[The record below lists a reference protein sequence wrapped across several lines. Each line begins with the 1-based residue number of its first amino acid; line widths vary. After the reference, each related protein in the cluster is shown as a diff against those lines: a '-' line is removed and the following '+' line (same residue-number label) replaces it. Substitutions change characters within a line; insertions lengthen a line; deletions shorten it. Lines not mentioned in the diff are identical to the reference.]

1 MRSLRAWLV
10 RFGGLFDKRR
20 SEQEIGDEI
29 ESNLQFHI
37 DDGLRNG
44 MNPQEARRQALIRL
58 GGIEPAKEAWR
69 DRARLVPLETAMADC
84 RHAVRQ
90 LRRSPV
96 FAVTAIL
103 TLTLCVGANTAVFSI
118 ADAVLF
124 RPLPYDEPD
133 GVQVLLMRE
142 AQTGT
147 VFTLTP
153 LEYLRVIDE
162 RHQGIRE
169 VGLIGGGPA
178 IMFIDESG
186 TERIG
191 TVGVTANYFELLGV
205 RAARGRLF
213 HSGDVGRAGRTAVL
227 THASWRQRFGGD
239 EGIVGST
246 VPIGTGTFDI
256 VGVLPPDFILTP
268 NLRRGNV
275 ELVTVEDLWRDETAP
290 VDLGRV
296 PSSMYPIV
304 RLRPDTTPERAQAEM
319 DALLQPLTGIGDT
332 PSARAVMTDIRSQLY
347 PTGRPMMALLLAA
360 SGLILLLGSANLA
373 NMLVARAGQRER
385 ETGVRAALG
394 AGRLRLVRPLL
405 IETAIVGLISGILA
419 IAATSSIFDALL
431 AQVPQAAYGQARVGV
446 DFRVGFLALLA
457 GLSGG
462 LLTGILVAWRSS
474 RNEADVLIR
483 SGLPNARRRGPGRA
497 MIAAQVGLSVLL
509 VFGAVAASRTFLS
522 VVNTELGFEPENVLV
537 VSLLRPANDGLT
549 QQAFYSR
556 VLEAVATNP
565 DVISVGAT
573 GSLPMSGSLPDVIGV
588 LPAGSTERTLGLD
601 GIYALPGYW
610 ETARIP
616 LVRGRLLDWNDV
628 QDGTGNA
635 LVNESAAER
644 LFPGSEPI
652 GQVLKTSDGRPHT
665 VVGVV
670 SDLRTFLNSP
680 LIPLAYVIPP
690 STARRLTVIVR
701 TRARQDRL
709 LDRIRREVGNLA
721 AGTPV
726 TARWWTDMIGNQ
738 RAYSTPRFQTIVLG
752 SFGTLGLALTAV
764 GIFAVVMFTVSSR
777 KREFGIR
784 LALGARPGA
793 LSGWMVREA
802 MVPAGIGLAAGLAA
816 TIGLGRLAASGFM
829 DILAPDL
836 SLLFL
841 VFAIVTVTALAAAYL
856 PARRAGQTDPLI
868 ALRHE

>member
-1 MRSLRAWLV
+1 MRTLRAWLL
-10 RFGGLFDKRR
+10 RFGGLFDRRR
-20 SEQEIGDEI
+20 SEREIGDEI

-37 DDGLRNG
+37 DDGLRDG

-58 GGIEPAKEAWR
+58 GGIEPANEAWR
-69 DRARLVPLETAMADC
+69 DRAKLVPLDTAMADC

-133 GVQVLLMRE
+133 GVQLLLMRE

-147 VFTLTP
+147 IFTLTP
-153 LEYLRVIDE
+153 MEYLRVIDE

-178 IMFIDESG
+178 IMFTDESG

-205 RAARGRLF
+205 RAERGRLF
-213 HSGDVGRAGRTAVL
+213 HSRDVGQAGRTAVL

-239 EGIVGST
+239 ESIVGSPVT
-246 VPIGTGTFDI
+246 IGTETFDI

-290 VDLGRV
+290 VDLSRV
-296 PSSMYPIV
+296 PGSLYPIV
-304 RLRPDTTPERAQAEM
+304 RLQPDTTRERAQTEM

-332 PSARAVMTDIRSQLY
+332 PSALPFMTDIRSQLY
-347 PTGRPMMALLLAA
+347 PTGRPIMALLLAA

-373 NMLVARAGQRER
+373 NMLVARTRQRER

-405 IETAIVGLISGILA
+405 FETAIIGLISGVLA

-446 DFRVGFLALLA
+446 DFRVGFLALLS

-462 LLTGILVAWRSS
+462 LLTGILVVWRAQ

-483 SGLPNARRRGPGRA
+483 SGLPNARRRGPGRS
-497 MIAAQVGLSVLL
+497 MIAAQVGLSVVL
-509 VFGAVAASRTFLS
+509 VFGAVAASRTFFS
-522 VVNTELGFEPENVLV
+522 VVNTELGFDPENVLV

-549 QQAFYSR
+549 QPAFYSR
-556 VLEAVATNP
+556 VREVIATHP
-565 DVISVGAT
+565 DVIAVGAT
-573 GSLPMSGSLPDVIGV
+573 GSLPMDGTLPDFRVF
-588 LPAGSTERTLGLD
+588 PAGSTERTLGLA
-601 GIYALPGYW
+601 GIFALPGYW

-616 LVRGRLLDWNDV
+616 LVRGRLLDWDDV

-652 GQVLKTSDGRPHT
+652 GRVLETSDGRPHT

-670 SDLRTFLNSP
+670 SDLRTFLNRP
-680 LIPLAYVIPP
+680 LEPLAYVIPP
-690 STARRLTVIVR
+690 STARRLTLIVR
-701 TRARQDRL
+701 TRVRQDGL
-709 LDRIRREVGNLA
+709 LDRIRQEVGNLA

-738 RAYSTPRFQTIVLG
+738 GAYSTPRFQTIVLG

-784 LALGARPGA
+784 MALGARPGA

-816 TIGLGRLAASGFM
+816 TIGLGRLTASGFM
-829 DILAPDL
+829 DIPAPDL

-841 VFAIVTVTALAAAYL
+841 VFAIVAITALAAAYL

>member
-1 MRSLRAWLV
+1 MRMLRAWLL

-20 SEQEIGDEI
+20 SEREFGDEI
-29 ESNLQFHI
+29 ESNLQLHI

-44 MNPQEARRQALIRL
+44 MNPQESRRQALIRL

-84 RHAVRQ
+84 RYAVRQ

-147 VFTLTP
+147 LFTLTP

-169 VGLIGGGPA
+169 VGLIGSGPA
-178 IMFIDESG
+178 IMFTDESG
-186 TERIG
+186 HRTHRDG
-191 TVGVTANYFELLGV
+191 
-205 RAARGRLF
+205 GRDSQLF
-213 HSGDVGRAGRTAVL
+213 RVAWRAGGTRPVIPL
-227 THASWRQRFGGD
+227 RRCRAS
-239 EGIVGST
+239 GSDCGPDSRVVAAT
-246 VPIGTGTFDI
+246 LRRRRKHRWKPRPDRNRNVRYCGRSA
-256 VGVLPPDFILTP
+256 PDFIFTP
-268 NLRRGNV
+268 RVPSSNV
-275 ELVTVEDLWRDETAP
+275 ELVTVEDLWRDDTAP
-290 VDLGRV
+290 TGLGGV
-296 PSSMYPIV
+296 GNTWYPIV
-304 RLRPDTTPERAQAEM
+304 RLQPDTTPERAQAEM

-332 PSARAVMTDIRSQLY
+332 PQALPFMTDIRSQLY
-347 PTGRPMMALLLAA
+347 PTGRPIMALLLAA

-373 NMLVARAGQRER
+373 NMLVARARQRER

-405 IETAIVGLISGILA
+405 FETAIIGLISGVLA

-483 SGLPNARRRGPGRA
+483 NGLPNARRGGPGRS
-497 MIAAQVGLSVLL
+497 MIAAQVGLSVVL

-522 VVNTELGFEPENVLV
+522 VVNTELGFDPENVLV
-537 VSLLRPANDGLT
+537 VSLFPPTDEGLT

-556 VLEAVATNP
+556 VLEALATDP
-565 DVISVGAT
+565 DVISIGAT
-573 GSLPMSGSLPDVIGV
+573 GSLPMDGSAPDVNV
-588 LPAGSTERTLGLD
+588 FPAGSTERTPVLG
-601 GIYALPGYW
+601 GIYAFPGYW

-616 LVRGRLLDWNDV
+616 LVRGRLLDWDDV
-628 QDGTGNA
+628 QDGTGNT

-652 GQVLKTSDGRPHT
+652 GQVLETSDGRPHT

-670 SDLRTFLNSP
+670 SDLRTFLNRP
-680 LIPLAYVIPP
+680 LEPLAYVIPP
-690 STARRLTVIVR
+690 STARRLTLIVR
-701 TRARQDRL
+701 TRARQDGVL
-709 LDRIRREVGNLA
+709 GRIRREVGNLA

-726 TARWWTDMIGNQ
+726 TARWWMDMIGNQ

-793 LSGWMVREA
+793 LSVWMVREA

-816 TIGLGRLAASGFM
+816 AIGLGRLAASGFLDM
-829 DILAPDL
+829 LAPDL
-836 SLLFL
+836 SLLIL

>member
-1 MRSLRAWLV
+1 MRSLRAWFV
-10 RFGGLFDKRR
+10 RFGGLFNKRR

-29 ESNLQFHI
+29 ESNLQLHI
-37 DDGLRNG
+37 DDGLRDG

-84 RHAVRQ
+84 RYAVRQ

-124 RPLPYDEPD
+124 RPLPYDDPD

-147 VFTLTP
+147 IFTLTP

-162 RHQGIRE
+162 RHEGIRE
-169 VGLIGGGPA
+169 FGLIGSGPA
-178 IMFIDESG
+178 IMFTDESG

-213 HSGDVGRAGRTAVL
+213 HSGDVGQAGRIAVL
-227 THASWRQRFGGD
+227 THASWRQRFGED
-239 EGIVGST
+239 ESIVGSA
-246 VPIGTGTFDI
+246 VPIGTETFDI
-256 VGVLPPDFILTP
+256 VGVLPPDFIFTP
-268 NLRRGNV
+268 RLPRSNV
-275 ELVTVEDLWRDETAP
+275 ELVTVEDLWRDDTAP
-290 VDLGRV
+290 TGLGGGGNTW
-296 PSSMYPIV
+296 YPIV
-304 RLRPDTTPERAQAEM
+304 RLQPDTTPERAQAEM
-319 DALLQPLTGIGDT
+319 DALIQPLTGIGDT
-332 PSARAVMTDIRSQLY
+332 PPALPFMTDIRSQLY
-347 PTGRPMMALLLAA
+347 PTGRPIMALLLAA

-373 NMLVARAGQRER
+373 NMLVARARQREL

-431 AQVPQAAYGQARVGV
+431 AQVPQAAYGQAMVGV

-462 LLTGILVAWRSS
+462 LLTGILVAWRSQ

-483 SGLPNARRRGPGRA
+483 SGLPNARGRGPGRP
-497 MIAAQVGLSVLL
+497 MIAAQVGLSVVL

-522 VVNTELGFEPENVLV
+522 VVNTELGFDPANVLV
-537 VSLLRPANDGLT
+537 VSLFPPADDGLT
-549 QQAFYSR
+549 QQAFYSQ
-556 VLEAVATNP
+556 VLEAVATDP

-573 GSLPMSGSLPDVIGV
+573 GSLPMDGTLPDVSV
-588 LPAGSTERTLGLD
+588 LPAGSTERTLVLG

-644 LFPGSEPI
+644 LFRGSEPI
-652 GQVLKTSDGRPHT
+652 GQVLETSDGRPHT

-670 SDLRTFLNSP
+670 SDLRTFLNRP
-680 LIPLAYVIPP
+680 LEPLAYVIPP
-690 STARRLTVIVR
+690 STARRLTLIVR

-709 LDRIRREVGNLA
+709 QERIRREVGDLA

-793 LSGWMVREA
+793 LSAWMVREA

-816 TIGLGRLAASGFM
+816 TIGLGRIAATGFLE
-829 DILAPDL
+829 ILAPDL
-836 SLLFL
+836 SLLIL

>member
-1 MRSLRAWLV
+1 MRSLRAWFV

-20 SEQEIGDEI
+20 SEQEIAAEI

-84 RHAVRQ
+84 RYAVRQ

-124 RPLPYDEPD
+124 RPLPYDDPD

-147 VFTLTP
+147 LFTLTP

-162 RHQGIRE
+162 RHEGIRE
-169 VGLIGGGPA
+169 VGLIGSGPA
-178 IMFIDESG
+178 IMFTDESG

-213 HSGDVGRAGRTAVL
+213 HSGDVGQEGRTAVL
-227 THASWRQRFGGD
+227 THASWRQRFGED
-239 EGIVGST
+239 ESIVGSA
-246 VPIGTGTFDI
+246 VPIGTETFDI
-256 VGVLPPDFILTP
+256 VGVLPPDFIFTP
-268 NLRRGNV
+268 RLPRSNV
-275 ELVTVEDLWRDETAP
+275 ELVTVEDLWRDDTAP
-290 VDLGRV
+290 TGLGGGGNTW
-296 PSSMYPIV
+296 YPIV
-304 RLRPDTTPERAQAEM
+304 RLQPDTTPERAQAEM
-319 DALLQPLTGIGDT
+319 DALIQPLTGIGDT
-332 PSARAVMTDIRSQLY
+332 PSPLPFMTDIRSQLY
-347 PTGRPMMALLLAA
+347 PTGRPIMALLLAA

-373 NMLVARAGQRER
+373 NMLVARARQREL

-431 AQVPQAAYGQARVGV
+431 AQVPQAAYGQAMVGV

-462 LLTGILVAWRSS
+462 LLTGILVAWRSQ

-483 SGLPNARRRGPGRA
+483 SGLPNARGRGPGRP
-497 MIAAQVGLSVLL
+497 MIAAQVGLSVVL

-522 VVNTELGFEPENVLV
+522 VVNTELGFDPANVLV
-537 VSLLRPANDGLT
+537 VSLFPPADDGLT
-549 QQAFYSR
+549 QQAFYSQ
-556 VLEAVATNP
+556 VLEAVATDP

-573 GSLPMSGSLPDVIGV
+573 GSLPMDGTLPDVSV
-588 LPAGSTERTLGLD
+588 LPAGSTERTLVLG

-644 LFPGSEPI
+644 LFRGSEPI
-652 GQVLKTSDGRPHT
+652 GQVLETSDGRPHT

-670 SDLRTFLNSP
+670 SDLRTFLNRP
-680 LIPLAYVIPP
+680 LEPLAYVIPP
-690 STARRLTVIVR
+690 STARRLTLIVF

-709 LDRIRREVGNLA
+709 QERIRREVGDLA

-793 LSGWMVREA
+793 LSAWMVREA

-816 TIGLGRLAASGFM
+816 TIGLGRIATTGFLE
-829 DILAPDL
+829 ILAPDL
-836 SLLFL
+836 SLLIL

>member
-1 MRSLRAWLV
+1 MRALRAWFV
-10 RFGGLFDKRR
+10 RFGGLFNKRR

-29 ESNLQFHI
+29 ESNLQLHI

-84 RHAVRQ
+84 RYAVRQ

-96 FAVTAIL
+96 FAVTAIV

-147 VFTLTP
+147 LFTLTP
-153 LEYLRVIDE
+153 LEYLRVIAE
-162 RHQGIRE
+162 RHEGIRE
-169 VGLIGGGPA
+169 VGLIGSGPA
-178 IMFIDESG
+178 IMFTNESG

-213 HSGDVGRAGRTAVL
+213 HSGNVGQAGRTAVL

-239 EGIVGST
+239 ESIVGSA
-246 VPIGTGTFDI
+246 VPIGTETFDI
-256 VGVLPPDFILTP
+256 VGVLPPDFIFTP
-268 NLRRGNV
+268 RLPRSNV
-275 ELVTVEDLWRDETAP
+275 ELVTVEDLWRDDTAP
-290 VDLGRV
+290 AGLGGGGNTW
-296 PSSMYPIV
+296 YPIV
-304 RLRPDTTPERAQAEM
+304 RLQPDTTPERAQAEM

-332 PSARAVMTDIRSQLY
+332 PSALPFMTDIRSQLY
-347 PTGRPMMALLLAA
+347 PTGRPIMALLLAA

-373 NMLVARAGQRER
+373 NMLVARARQWEL

-405 IETAIVGLISGILA
+405 FETAIVGLISGILA
-419 IAATSSIFDALL
+419 IAATTSIFDALL

-537 VSLLRPANDGLT
+537 VSLFPPTDDGLT

-556 VLEAVATNP
+556 VLEAVATDP

-573 GSLPMSGSLPDVIGV
+573 GSLPMDGTLPDVSV
-588 LPAGSTERTLGLD
+588 FPAGSTERTLGLG
-601 GIYALPGYW
+601 GIYAFPGYW

-616 LVRGRLLDWNDV
+616 LVRGRLLDWDDV

-635 LVNESAAER
+635 LLNESAAER

-652 GQVLKTSDGRPHT
+652 GQVLETSDGRPHT

-670 SDLRTFLNSP
+670 SDLRTFLNRP
-680 LIPLAYVIPP
+680 LEPLAYVIPP

-701 TRARQDRL
+701 ARARQDRL
-709 LDRIRREVGNLA
+709 QERIRREVGDLA

-738 RAYSTPRFQTIVLG
+738 RDYRTPRFQTIVLG

-793 LSGWMVREA
+793 LSVWMVREA

-816 TIGLGRLAASGFM
+816 TIGLGRLAASGFL

-836 SLLFL
+836 SLLIL
-841 VFAIVTVTALAAAYL
+841 VFAIVTVTAVAAAYL

>member
-1 MRSLRAWLV
+1 MVRSIRGLV
-10 RFGGLFDKRR
+10 RQERR

-37 DDGLRNG
+37 DDGLRDG

-69 DRARLVPLETAMADC
+69 DRAKLVPLETAMADC
-84 RHAVRQ
+84 RYAVRQ

-133 GVQVLLMRE
+133 GVQVLLLRE

-147 VFTLTP
+147 IFTLTP

-178 IMFIDESG
+178 IMFTDESG

-213 HSGDVGRAGRTAVL
+213 HSGDVGQAGRIAVL

-290 VDLGRV
+290 VDLSRV

-319 DALLQPLTGIGDT
+319 DALLQPLTGVGDSPT
-332 PSARAVMTDIRSQLY
+332 ARPFMTDIRSQLY
-347 PTGRPMMALLLAA
+347 PTGRPIMALLLAA

-373 NMLVARAGQRER
+373 NMLVARARQRER

-394 AGRLRLVRPLL
+394 AGRLRLFRPLL
-405 IETAIVGLISGILA
+405 FETAIVGLISGILA

-462 LLTGILVAWRSS
+462 LLTGILVAWRSQ

-483 SGLPNARRRGPGRA
+483 SGLPNARGRGRGRS
-497 MIAAQVGLSVLL
+497 MIAAQVGLSVVL

-522 VVNTELGFEPENVLV
+522 VVNTELGFDPENVLV
-537 VSLLRPANDGLT
+537 VSLFPPTDDGLT
-549 QQAFYSR
+549 QPAFYSR
-556 VLEAVATNP
+556 VLEAVATHP

-573 GSLPMSGSLPDVIGV
+573 GSLPMDGTLPDFRVF
-588 LPAGSTERTLGLD
+588 PAGSTERTPGLG

-616 LVRGRLLDWNDV
+616 LVRGRLLDWVDV

-644 LFPGSEPI
+644 LFPGREVF
-652 GQVLKTSDGRPHT
+652 GQVLDDVAIINARRWSSAVLARPPDFPEQATGTSRIRDPSVDGATPDPDRAHTRSAGSLARTDSTRGRKPGRGHSGHGPVVDGHDRQSTRLQHAAFPDDRSGKLRYAGSGADGGGHFRGRHVHRFQPQAGIRDSPGTWSTSRRLVGLDGPRSDGSRRHWPCRRP
-665 VVGVV
+665 GG
-670 SDLRTFLNSP
+670 D
-680 LIPLAYVIPP
+680 
-690 STARRLTVIVR
+690 
-701 TRARQDRL
+701 DRL
-709 LDRIRREVGNLA
+709 
-721 AGTPV
+721 
-726 TARWWTDMIGNQ
+726 
-738 RAYSTPRFQTIVLG
+738 F
-752 SFGTLGLALTAV
+752 
-764 GIFAVVMFTVSSR
+764 
-777 KREFGIR
+777 
-784 LALGARPGA
+784 
-793 LSGWMVREA
+793 
-802 MVPAGIGLAAGLAA
+802 
-816 TIGLGRLAASGFM
+816 GRLAASGFL

-836 SLLFL
+836 PLLIL

>member
-1 MRSLRAWLV
+1 
-10 RFGGLFDKRR
+10 
-20 SEQEIGDEI
+20 
-29 ESNLQFHI
+29 
-37 DDGLRNG
+37 
-44 MNPQEARRQALIRL
+44 
-58 GGIEPAKEAWR
+58 
-69 DRARLVPLETAMADC
+69 MADC
-84 RHAVRQ
+84 RYAVRQ

-96 FAVTAIL
+96 FAVTAIV

-124 RPLPYDEPD
+124 RPLPYDDPD
-133 GVQVLLMRE
+133 GVQVLVMRE

-147 VFTLTP
+147 LFTLTP

-162 RHQGIRE
+162 RHEGIRE
-169 VGLIGGGPA
+169 VGLIGSGPA
-178 IMFIDESG
+178 IMFTNESG

-213 HSGDVGRAGRTAVL
+213 RSEDVGQAGRIAVL

-239 EGIVGST
+239 ESIVGSP
-246 VPIGTGTFDI
+246 VPIGTETFDI

-268 NLRRGNV
+268 NLRRGSNV
-275 ELVTVEDLWRDETAP
+275 ELVTVGDLWRDETAP
-290 VDLGRV
+290 VDLSRV
-296 PSSMYPIV
+296 PSSTYPIV
-304 RLRPDTTPERAQAEM
+304 RLQPDTTPERAQAEM
-319 DALLQPLTGIGDT
+319 DALLRPLTGVGDT
-332 PSARAVMTDIRSQLY
+332 PSARTVMTDIRSQLY
-347 PTGRPMMALLLAA
+347 PTGRPIMALLLAA

-373 NMLVARAGQRER
+373 NMLVARARQRER

-405 IETAIVGLISGILA
+405 FETAIVGLISGVVA

-462 LLTGILVAWRSS
+462 LLTGILVAWRSQ

-483 SGLPNARRRGPGRA
+483 SGLPNARHRGPGRS

-522 VVNTELGFEPENVLV
+522 VVNTELGFDPDNVLV

-549 QQAFYSR
+549 QQAFYSQ
-556 VLEAVATNP
+556 VQEVIATDP

-588 LPAGSTERTLGLD
+588 FPAGSTERTLGLG
-601 GIYALPGYW
+601 GIYAFPGYW

-616 LVRGRLLDWNDV
+616 LVRGRLLDWDDV

-652 GQVLKTSDGRPHT
+652 GQVLETSDGRPHT

-670 SDLRTFLNSP
+670 SDLRTFLNRP
-680 LIPLAYVIPP
+680 LEPLAYVIPP

-709 LDRIRREVGNLA
+709 LDRIRREVGDLA

-738 RAYSTPRFQTIVLG
+738 RDYSTPRFQTIVLG

-816 TIGLGRLAASGFM
+816 TIGLGRIAATGFLE
-829 DILAPDL
+829 ILAPDL
-836 SLLFL
+836 TLLIL
-841 VFAIVTVTALAAAYL
+841 VFAIVTVTAVTAAYL